1 MDKKTDFAPGKA
13 AKLRHQADQLRRE
26 GGLND
31 REEFAADAGYLPLP
45 VSSRAAAPS
54 GHTADANRLEAAEEA
69 VNRSRTFGYIALFTA
84 LVALFVWPAVLGPAG
99 IALGFFAFLRGNKAL
114 GAWAIS
120 LGLLAVA
127 AYFFLVPNY
136 A

>member
-1 MDKKTDFAPGKA
+1 MDKQTDFASGKA
-13 AKLRHQADQLRRE
+13 AKLRARTEQLRQK

-31 REEFAADAGYLPLP
+31 REEFAADAVGLPISL
-45 VSSRAAAPS
+45 SSRAAAPME
-54 GHTADANRLEAAEEA
+54 HAADAKRLEETEEA

-84 LVALFVWPAVLGPAG
+84 LISLFALPAVLGPAG
-99 IALGFFAFLRGNKAL
+99 VALGFFAFLRGNRAL

-120 LGLLAVA
+120 LGLLAIA